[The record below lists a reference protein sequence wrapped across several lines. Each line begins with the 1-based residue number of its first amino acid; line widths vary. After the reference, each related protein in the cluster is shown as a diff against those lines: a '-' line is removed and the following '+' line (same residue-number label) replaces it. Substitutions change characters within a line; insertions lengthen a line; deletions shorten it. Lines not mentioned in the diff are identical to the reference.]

1 MKTLTYHQLFELNP
15 SFMFDPELG
24 LRVANHYQND
34 KTELSALDILSFE
47 DIPVEDR
54 LQIVL
59 REELID
65 RNILTE
71 FSCRCVEYM
80 LDKLKIHNEQYTNL
94 INAKRNT
101 ISGKSKSKDLLYAT
115 AKVENPDEEC
125 ALAYFIF
132 EAVLSLS
139 SVYVDKSAKDTSY
152 SVMTAFVAAAS
163 SELKKE
169 DFVSVCRSAK
179 KQEYERQIEELKK
192 MLEE

>member
-1 MKTLTYHQLFELNP
+1 M
-15 SFMFDPELG
+15 
-24 LRVANHYQND
+24 ANHYQND
-34 KTELSALDILSFE
+34 KTELSTLDILSFE
-47 DIPVEDR
+47 DIPAEDR

-80 LDKLKIHNEQYTNL
+80 LDKLNIHNEQYTNL

-101 ISGKSKSKDLLYAT
+101 ISGKLKSKDLLYAT
-115 AKVENPDEEC
+115 VKIENPNEEC
-125 ALAYFIF
+125 ALADFILD
-132 EAVLSLS
+132 AVLSLS
-139 SVYVDKSAKDTSY
+139 SVYVDKSARDTSY
-152 SVMTAFVAAAS
+152 SVMTALVFTAS
-163 SELKKE
+163 SESKKE